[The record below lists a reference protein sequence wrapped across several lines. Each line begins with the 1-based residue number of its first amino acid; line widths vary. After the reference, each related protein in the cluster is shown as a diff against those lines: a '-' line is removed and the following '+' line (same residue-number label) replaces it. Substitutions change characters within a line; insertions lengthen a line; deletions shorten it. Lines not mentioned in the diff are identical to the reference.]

1 MATAGY
7 LSNTNMN
14 ALLDPLSPEPM
25 QHLARWQEEA
35 WKKSHQANANA
46 MVLSTVALQKGE
58 ILPSS
63 RVVLC
68 KHIDTDHGFLVFFTN
83 YHSRKGQELEQLRN
97 AAAVF
102 HWDAMGRQVRV
113 EGLVVRSPAQES
125 DAYFASRPHGSQVSA
140 LASAQ
145 SEPVASREAL
155 AEQFAAAEKRYA
167 DNENVPRPAHWG
179 GYRLWATAVEL
190 WVHGESRRHDR
201 ARWIRTVAM
210 DDNGQPHPDNW
221 SVTRLQP

>member
-1 MATAGY
+1 MSS
-7 LSNTNMN
+7 LP
-14 ALLDPLSPEPM
+14 DPLAPEPM
-25 QHLARWQEEA
+25 QTLSRWQAEA
-35 WKKSHQANANA
+35 WKQSHSVNANS
-46 MVLSTVALQKGE
+46 MILTTVAMQKGE
-58 ILPSS
+58 VLPSS

-68 KHIDTDHGFLVFFTN
+68 KQIETEHGYLVFYTN
-83 YHSRKGQELEQLRN
+83 YHSRKGRELEQQRN

-113 EGLVVRSPAQES
+113 EGIVVPSPAGES
-125 DAYFASRPHGSQVSA
+125 EAYFASRPRGSQISA

-155 AEQFAAAEKRYA
+155 AKQFAAVEEHYA
-167 DNENVPRPAHWG
+167 GSETLPCPPHWG

-190 WVHGESRRHDR
+190 WAQGESRRHDR

-210 DDNGQPHPDNW
+210 DDNDEPHPGIW

>member
-1 MATAGY
+1 
-7 LSNTNMN
+7 MN
-14 ALLDPLSPEPM
+14 ALLDPLATEPM

-35 WKKSHQANANA
+35 WQQANSPNANA
-46 MVLSTVALQKGE
+46 MVLSTVAMQKGE

-68 KHIDTDHGFLVFFTN
+68 KQIDIEHGYLIFFSN

-113 EGLVVRSPAQES
+113 EGLVVRCPAAES
-125 DAYFASRPHGSQVSA
+125 DAYFASRPRGSQLSA

-145 SEPVASREAL
+145 SEPVASRESL
-155 AEQFAAAEKRYA
+155 AQQFAAVEKRHA
-167 DNENVPRPAHWG
+167 NDETIPRPAHWG
-179 GYRLWATAVEL
+179 GYRLWASAVEL
-190 WVHGESRRHDR
+190 WANGDSRRHDR
-201 ARWIRTVAM
+201 ARWIRTVAV
-210 DDNGQPHPDNW
+210 DDNGDLHPGAW

>member
-1 MATAGY
+1 
-7 LSNTNMN
+7 MN
-14 ALLDPLSPEPM
+14 ALLDPLAAEPM
-25 QHLARWQEEA
+25 QHLVIWQEDA
-35 WKKSHQANANA
+35 WKESHQANANA
-46 MVLSTVALQKGE
+46 MVLSTVAVQKGE

-68 KHIDTDHGFLVFFTN
+68 KKIDTEHGYLVFFSN
-83 YHSRKGQELEQLRN
+83 YQSRKGRELEQQRN

-113 EGLVVRSPAQES
+113 EGIVVRSPDTES
-125 DAYFASRPHGSQVSA
+125 DTYFASRARGSQLSA

-145 SEPVASREAL
+145 SEPVASRESL
-155 AEQFAAAEKRYA
+155 AKQFDEVEKRYA
-167 DNENVPRPAHWG
+167 DRQTVPRPPHWG
-179 GYRLWATAVEL
+179 GYRLWASAVEL

-201 ARWIRTVAM
+201 ARWIRTVAV
-210 DDNGQPHPDNW
+210 DDNGDLHPGTW